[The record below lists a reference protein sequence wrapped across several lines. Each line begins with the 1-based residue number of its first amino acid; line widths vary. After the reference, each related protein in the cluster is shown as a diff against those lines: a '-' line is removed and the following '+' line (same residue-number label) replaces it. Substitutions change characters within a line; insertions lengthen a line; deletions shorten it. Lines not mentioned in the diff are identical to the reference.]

1 MRLKPRII
9 LGTLDD
15 GELPSPW
22 SHIAKPFTAWL
33 LGLSALLWILSYQ
46 YFRFG
51 SSRDPTS
58 YFFNAATGY
67 ERRYS
72 LHREQQA
79 YDFIRSANTSS
90 TTSVHSEGDPFMC
103 IGVATVARQ
112 SAQQYVGGAIG
123 SLLQGLSEEERQ
135 SIYLMPF
142 IAHTRPSDHPIRQE
156 PWLASLSDRV
166 LEYELS
172 GDDLARLQQFEEG
185 HHHRN
190 KSMYDYGYLLEKCHQ
205 TGAAWIAMIE
215 DDVLARDGWYTRARQ
230 ALGDLSGRM
239 ADDRWLYLRIF
250 YTEDLLGWNSEEW
263 PHYLGWSFACALA
276 LLSSLLVA
284 RIKYPR
290 LRRNLSNLNVA
301 MLCLVSLPSF
311 IVLYFMAGRVT
322 MQPFPAGVNEMN
334 RFGCCS
340 QGFIFPRTIIPQ
352 LIERTKKAMD
362 EDYYIDM
369 LLERWADA
377 EHLKRFV
384 LVPSLLQHVGG
395 KSSKGWGYD
404 ESAGLIRNFGFEDH
418 PP

>member
-1 MRLKPRII
+1 MRLKPRITLGI
-9 LGTLDD
+9 LD
-15 GELPSPW
+15 GRESPTPW
-22 SHIAKPFTAWL
+22 SHVANSVTAWL

-46 YFRFG
+46 YLRFG

-72 LHREQQA
+72 VHREQQA
-79 YDFIRSANTSS
+79 YDFIRSANASS
-90 TTSVHSEGDPFMC
+90 TASVQSQGDPFMC
-103 IGVATVARQ
+103 LGVATVARQ
-112 SAQQYVGGAIG
+112 SALQYVRGTIG
-123 SLLQGLSEEERQ
+123 SLLQGLSEQERQ

-156 PWLASLSDRV
+156 PWLATLSDRV

-172 GDDLARLQQFEEG
+172 GDDLARLQHLEEG
-185 HHHRN
+185 HHHHN
-190 KSMYDYGYLLEKCHQ
+190 KSMYDYGYLLEKCQQ
-205 TGAAWIAMIE
+205 TGAAWIAIIE
-215 DDVLARDGWYTRARQ
+215 DDVLARDGWYSRAQQ
-230 ALGDLSGRM
+230 ALRDLSDNM
-239 ADDRWLYLRIF
+239 ANERWLYLRIF
-250 YTEDLLGWNSEEW
+250 YTEHLLGWNSEEW
-263 PHYLGWSFACALA
+263 PHYFGWSFACFLA
-276 LLSSLLVA
+276 LLSLLLGA
-284 RIKYPR
+284 RSKFPR
-290 LRRNLSNLNVA
+290 LRRNLSNMNVA

-311 IVLYFMAGRVT
+311 IILYFMAGRAT
-322 MQPFPAGVNEMN
+322 MQPFAAGVHEMN

-340 QGFIFPRTIIPQ
+340 QGFIFPRAIIPQ
-352 LIERTKKAMD
+352 LVERTKKAID

-384 LVPSLLQHVGG
+384 LVPSLLQHVGI

-404 ESAGLIRNFGFEDH
+404 ESAGIIWNFGFEDH